1 MSSPSTQASKHVR
14 HLSTENTQE
23 NISQGLIVSLLLSL
37 LLSSLLSLLL
47 LFSRLGLVY
56 LSSYTVI
63 NYNYGC

>member
-37 LLSSLLSLLL
+37 LL

-56 LSSYTVI
+56 LSSYTVN